1 LIFVMNTARVEDGN
15 PSPLVVLDW
24 SSKRLTR
31 VSRSSLSSE
40 AQAAANGVDALGWAK
55 AVFALALD
63 PTLVPNDPATFQYM
77 GDSPCI
83 TDAKAL
89 YDAAMSTTSGGGLG
103 SLAEKRTAIEILMV
117 KEKMSELGGK
127 WRWVNTE
134 QQLADGLTKV
144 SARQRFV
151 EILRRAWHALRWDP
165 EFTAGKK
172 VTMKERMAREKEL
185 DDAAED
191 AADAFAADDVS
202 GTIQHVSSKVVRRR
216 TKYAKEVAATI
227 AAMSVP
233 GAAGDPM
240 APVSNQLATNVAR
253 SYIKNYDK
261 NEMILALLLLFT
273 LVTGIVLGILLA
285 TACGALGRKRRTRSY
300 EEREVHV
307 RDMMVQSQCTYTQHR
322 TTPRF
327 TVLHEAGQGA
337 WPMAL
342 HLKCFKVKSE

>member
-1 LIFVMNTARVEDGN
+1 
-15 PSPLVVLDW
+15 
-24 SSKRLTR
+24 
-31 VSRSSLSSE
+31 
-40 AQAAANGVDALGWAK
+40 
-55 AVFALALD
+55 
-63 PTLVPNDPATFQYM
+63 
-77 GDSPCI
+77 
-83 TDAKAL
+83 
-89 YDAAMSTTSGGGLG
+89 
-103 SLAEKRTAIEILMV
+103 MV

-127 WRWVNTE
+127 WRWVNTG

-185 DDAAED
+185 DDAAEG

-227 AAMSVP
+227 AAKSVP

-285 TACGALGRKRRTRSY
+285 TACGALCRKRRTRSY